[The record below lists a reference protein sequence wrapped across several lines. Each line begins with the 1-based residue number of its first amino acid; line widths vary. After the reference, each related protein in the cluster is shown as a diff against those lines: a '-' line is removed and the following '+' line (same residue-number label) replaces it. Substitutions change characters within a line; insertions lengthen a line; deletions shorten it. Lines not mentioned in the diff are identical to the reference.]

1 MPSDDI
7 LLRLLG
13 ATEEI
18 RDLLRQKANQENS
31 MWSFHQ
37 LMRRSFLTLD
47 TAQKSDEASHQS
59 DDAPPEAD
67 ATTQKSIINKTENV
81 VTDNEGE

>member
-31 MWSFHQ
+31 MWPFHQ
-37 LMRRSFLTLD
+37 LMRTSFLTLE
-47 TAQKSDEASHQS
+47 TAQKRDEASHQS
-59 DDAPPEAD
+59 DDAPLEAD
-67 ATTQKSIINKTENV
+67 ATTQESVISETESIES
-81 VTDNEGE
+81 DNEGE